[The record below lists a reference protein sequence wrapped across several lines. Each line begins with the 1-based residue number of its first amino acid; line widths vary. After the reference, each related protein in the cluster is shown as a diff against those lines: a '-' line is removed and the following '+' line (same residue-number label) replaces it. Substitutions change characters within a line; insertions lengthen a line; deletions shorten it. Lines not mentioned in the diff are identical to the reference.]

1 MAPSTS
7 AAAELVGEVRAK
19 PASISERLASHPFVR
34 ALAAGEVSKTWLE
47 RFAGEQRSVSAGDG
61 ATTSPM
67 TAYEGPEFLT
77 DRPAGNHG

>member
-34 ALAAGEVSKTWLE
+34 ALAAGEVSKD
-47 RFAGEQRSVSAGDG
+47 VVG
-61 ATTSPM
+61 AVRRR
-67 TAYEGPEFLT
+67 AAL
-77 DRPAGNHG
+77 RLRR